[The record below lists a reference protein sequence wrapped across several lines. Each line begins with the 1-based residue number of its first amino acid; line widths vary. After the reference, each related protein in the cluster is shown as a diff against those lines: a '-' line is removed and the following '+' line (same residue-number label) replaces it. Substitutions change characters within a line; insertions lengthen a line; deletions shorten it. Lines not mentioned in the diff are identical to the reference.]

1 MRAAAKKTIGRLE
14 NSLKKYLKN
23 ILKSVD
29 IFQKIWYNIRVER
42 LREKSQ
48 SYSDLLIE
56 ERERIDPYVHNNPPK
71 ILHILSLISPSLK
84 IDHSALQ
91 ERLRFVLCLVYSYLL
106 LLGKQSVERSA
117 VFLLFFCLV
126 KVNLFSCLYDR
137 KVQIFTIQ
145 IVSKKYK
152 FITVKN
158 YDFTLKL
165 SAAHNQKKY
174 TYSKTKKYTAALK
187 TSISSNENQ

>member
-1 MRAAAKKTIGRLE
+1 MLAAAKKTIGRLE

-29 IFQKIWYNIRVER
+29 FFQEIWYNIRVER

-71 ILHILSLISPSLK
+71 FLHTLSLISPSLK

-106 LLGKQSVERSA
+106 LL
-117 VFLLFFCLV
+117 
-126 KVNLFSCLYDR
+126 
-137 KVQIFTIQ
+137 
-145 IVSKKYK
+145 
-152 FITVKN
+152 
-158 YDFTLKL
+158 
-165 SAAHNQKKY
+165 
-174 TYSKTKKYTAALK
+174 
-187 TSISSNENQ
+187 

>member
-29 IFQKIWYNIRVER
+29 FFQEIWYNIRVER

-71 ILHILSLISPSLK
+71 ILHILSLISPSRQQPTKLK
-84 IDHSALQ
+84 SSGL
-91 ERLRFVLCLVYSYLL
+91 EGVLILKSPCCLL
-106 LLGKQSVERSA
+106 
-117 VFLLFFCLV
+117 
-126 KVNLFSCLYDR
+126 
-137 KVQIFTIQ
+137 
-145 IVSKKYK
+145 
-152 FITVKN
+152 
-158 YDFTLKL
+158 
-165 SAAHNQKKY
+165 
-174 TYSKTKKYTAALK
+174 
-187 TSISSNENQ
+187 